1 MTKQYV
7 ISFCYRKYSVQ
18 YELSGKKATS
28 SGTSWS
34 KNVTF
39 HQIQLQECSKIW
51 PCCWGSFRRVWII
64 SHYSRLVFTPSSTR
78 VTLLLHISPFVLNI
92 IDGNQVWRQ
101 TWSVSNKQLSDRP
114 GVIWPYEIH
123 TDWQHQYNGA
133 PHTTLHYLINLH
145 KYVQLVSIL
154 KLDLKNSAETKN
166 NNIFL

>member
-64 SHYSRLVFTPSSTR
+64 SHYSRSVFTPSSTR

-92 IDGNQVWRQ
+92 IDGNRVWRQ
-101 TWSVSNKQLSDRP
+101 TWSVSSKQLSDSQTGQGWYDLMR
-114 GVIWPYEIH
+114 YTQ
-123 TDWQHQYNGA
+123 TDNINIMEH
-133 PHTTLHYLINLH
+133 LILP
-145 KYVQLVSIL
+145 SI
-154 KLDLKNSAETKN
+154 
-166 NNIFL
+166 I

>member
-51 PCCWGSFRRVWII
+51 PCWWGSFRRVWII
-64 SHYSRLVFTPSSTR
+64 SHYSRSVFTPSSTS
-78 VTLLLHISPFVLNI
+78 VTLLLHISSFVLNI
-92 IDGNQVWRQ
+92 IDGNRVWRQ
-101 TWSVSNKQLSDRP
+101 TWSVSNKQLSDSQTGQGWYDLMR
-114 GVIWPYEIH
+114 YTQ
-123 TDWQHQYNGA
+123 TDNINIMEH
-133 PHTTLHYLINLH
+133 LIP
-145 KYVQLVSIL
+145 SI
-154 KLDLKNSAETKN
+154 
-166 NNIFL
+166 I